1 MKLNFYLMSYTKI
14 NSKWIKELNYKIL
27 RWKHGGRLHD
37 ISCGPLTSTTFL
49 TMSELEQLTFH
60 RMESSVSNPDSTT
73 DHKLIRQP
81 LGISVFP
88 HVEWE

>member
-37 ISCGPLTSTTFL
+37 ISCGSDFL
-49 TMSELEQLTFH
+49 NMTPKAEG
-60 RMESSVSNPDSTT
+60 
-73 DHKLIRQP
+73 KI
-81 LGISVFP
+81 
-88 HVEWE
+88 